1 MHFIWSSALP
11 LLAVVPALIAAYI
24 WRLRRRSQY
33 PLRYS
38 SLMVLNEALD
48 HKRKIRRH
56 IPPLLFLLGLSAMLL
71 GFARPYVDVLVPK
84 EAATVILTI
93 DTSASMATRD
103 IRPSRIEAAK
113 EAARA
118 FVMRQDPMPRIGIV
132 AFSQS
137 ASVVQAPTLDR
148 QAVLSAINRLTVDT
162 TTAIGSGILTSVDAI
177 TRDNAPSLLAAAPP
191 LQPAPGE
198 RAVATIVLLTDGQNV
213 VGPSPIDAAQAA
225 AQRGVRIFTIGIG
238 VPKDQASPGSSPL
251 SDELDENTLIRIAQI
266 TGAKYF
272 RASDEAALADIYQNL
287 APQIILIKQKQ
298 ELTIAF
304 TAAAVLL
311 NVLGGLF
318 SLAWLNRLP

>member
-1 MHFIWSSALP
+1 MHFIWSSALAS
-11 LLAVVPALIAAYI
+11 LVLVPALIAAYI
-24 WRLRRRSQY
+24 WTLRRRSRY

-38 SLMVLNEALD
+38 SLFVLNQAID
-48 HKRKIRRH
+48 HRRKIRRH
-56 IPPLLFLLGLSAMLL
+56 IPPLLFFLGLVAMLL
-71 GFARPYVDVLVPK
+71 GFARPYVEVLVPK

-113 EAARA
+113 SAARA
-118 FVMRQDPMPRIGIV
+118 FVLRQDPMPRIGIV

-137 ASVVQAPTLDR
+137 ASVVQEPTLDR
-148 QAVLSAINRLTVDT
+148 QAVLGAINRLTVDT

-177 TRDNAPSLLAAAPP
+177 ARESLPNMLAAAPP

-198 RAVATIVLLTDGQNV
+198 RSIATVVLLTDGQNV
-213 VGPSPIDAAQAA
+213 VGPSPIDAAETA
-225 AQRGVRIFTIGIG
+225 AQRGIRIFTIGIG
-238 VPKDQASPGSSPL
+238 VPKEQSAPGSSPL
-251 SDELDENTLIRIAQI
+251 SDELDETTLIRIAQI

-287 APQIILIKQKQ
+287 APQIVLIKQKQ

-304 TAAAVLL
+304 TAAAILL
-311 NVLGGLF
+311 SLLGGLF